1 MNVVLIPWH
10 NTALQAVTREK
21 QNSKLKKKG
30 FFFPWVSSLPTGRVK
45 GVEISP
51 GLSLKKD

>member
-1 MNVVLIPWH
+1 M
-10 NTALQAVTREK
+10 AQYCFAGSYQRETK
-21 QNSKLKKKG
+21 FKTKKEG
-30 FFFPWVSSLPTGRVK
+30 IFFPWVSSLPTGRVK